1 MWEPRPRK
9 SISGARSPLADGA
22 HDAVGSLALVEPCV
36 VAVPHQLIGFRLMTP
51 HVLVEVSEV
60 HVGELLQTQHACAG
74 EAPSS
79 VPVRPMWSKH
89 SGRQHLPT
97 YPKGSGSP
105 WPQAL
110 GATCPHLDSGQ
121 MNLVSVTSGP
131 EGRPREVC
139 FLFKP

>member
-1 MWEPRPRK
+1 MWWLFLTSSLDSALWLLMYLWK
-9 SISGARSPLADGA
+9 SRRSMLENSCRLSTPAQGTLISARQA
-22 HDAVGSLALVEPCV
+22 H
-36 VAVPHQLIGFRLMTP
+36 
-51 HVLVEVSEV
+51 
-60 HVGELLQTQHACAG
+60 GERAQ
-74 EAPSS
+74 
-79 VPVRPMWSKH
+79 R
-89 SGRQHLPT
+89 RQHLPT

-110 GATCPHLDSGQ
+110 GAMCTCPHLDSGQ